1 MGCTARARPAL
12 TPAQPQQALPRA
24 RDEEHGRREER
35 IQQRARVRFL
45 AFVFPGF
52 SFLDGPTCP
61 CDCLDLALCRFTP
74 LPRSFSL
81 AVAHSPVQRA
91 RCCFVPHLFGGP
103 WGGHRVW
110 GVRTRTRTQNE
121 PKPSQGEVPGGRKTT
136 LEAQLGILN
145 HPLRC

>member
-61 CDCLDLALCRFTP
+61 CECLDLALCRFVLSLVP
-74 LPRSFSL
+74 FSL
-81 AVAHSPVQRA
+81 AVAHSPVFSA
-91 RCCFVPHLFGGP
+91 RGVVLFPIYLGALGAA
-103 WGGHRVW
+103 
-110 GVRTRTRTQNE
+110 TRFGALE
-121 PKPSQGEVPGGRKTT
+121 PV
-136 LEAQLGILN
+136 
-145 HPLRC
+145 